1 MNKIFKLITSIS
13 FLFFSINAALS
24 EENFFN
30 EALKMY
36 QNEKYEDARFMLE
49 RNIVFNPKDAKS
61 YLYLAKIYNHEEDQN
76 KEEYNLE
83 TTLLIEPN
91 NEEAIL
97 MLMKIALKKS
107 NYSKVN
113 DLSQTFIKVCK
124 KLCDENNEIQKSLKN
139 IEPATMSLDQN
150 LNKIL
155 IIDFGSQFTQ
165 LIARRIREL
174 GVFSEIVSHKKIKIK
189 HIDKS
194 IKGII
199 LSGGPL
205 NVYEINKYSFDKK
218 IINLSIPILGICFGH
233 QILSK
238 LNGGRVKQSKHRE
251 FGLANIY
258 KKNESLLIKN
268 FFNKQK
274 SKKVW
279 MSHADQVSKL
289 PKNFKVIASSTNS
302 KFAIVENKLNKFY
315 GIQFHPEVTHTENGK
330 KLISNFIFLICKIKR
345 NWSSKDQKI
354 QLIKEVKDQVG
365 SEKVICALSGGVDS
379 SVVAQ
384 LLNKAIGKKLYC
396 IFVNTGLL
404 RKNEEVQVVQTFKKR
419 LKINLIYVNAEKE
432 FLKKLHNVSDPEKK
446 RKIIGNLFIKIFER
460 YAKKIKNVKFLAQGT
475 LYPDLIESRSV
486 TGSQT
491 SKIKSHHN
499 VGGLPKKMKLKLVEP
514 LKFLFKDEVRKLGL
528 ELNLNKDIISRHPFP
543 GPGLAIRMPGLITNE
558 KIKILKEADY
568 YFIQALRDHGLYH
581 KIWQA
586 YAALLPVKTVGVMGD
601 NRTYE
606 YLCLLRAITSEDGM
620 TADFYEFKKSFMETI
635 SNKIVNSIRGINRVV
650 YDITSKPPSTIE
662 LE

>member
-1 MNKIFKLITSIS
+1 
-13 FLFFSINAALS
+13 
-24 EENFFN
+24 
-30 EALKMY
+30 
-36 QNEKYEDARFMLE
+36 
-49 RNIVFNPKDAKS
+49 
-61 YLYLAKIYNHEEDQN
+61 
-76 KEEYNLE
+76 
-83 TTLLIEPN
+83 
-91 NEEAIL
+91 
-97 MLMKIALKKS
+97 
-107 NYSKVN
+107 
-113 DLSQTFIKVCK
+113 
-124 KLCDENNEIQKSLKN
+124 
-139 IEPATMSLDQN
+139 MSLDQN

-174 GVFSEIVSHKKIKIK
+174 GVFSEIISHKKIKIK
-189 HIDKS
+189 DVDRS

-205 NVYEINKYSFDKK
+205 NVYQINKYSFDKK
-218 IINLSIPILGICFGH
+218 IINLNIPILGICFGH

-258 KKNESLLIKN
+258 KKNESLLTKN
-268 FFNKQK
+268 FFNKK
-274 SKKVW
+274 RSKKVW

-289 PKNFKVIASSTNS
+289 PKDFKIVASSTNS
-302 KFAIVENKLNKFY
+302 KFAIVENKLKKFY
-315 GIQFHPEVTHTENGK
+315 GVQFHPEVTHTENGK
-330 KLISNFIFLICKIKR
+330 KLISNFIFLVCKINR

-365 SEKVICALSGGVDS
+365 SGKVICALSGGVDS

-419 LKINLIYVNAEKE
+419 LKMNLIYVNAEKE
-432 FLKKLHNVSDPEKK
+432 FLKKLHNISDPEKK

-475 LYPDLIESRSV
+475 LYPDLIESKSV

-499 VGGLPKKMKLKLVEP
+499 VGGLPKKMNLKLVEP

-528 ELNLNKDIISRHPFP
+528 ELNLSQDIISRHPFP

-620 TADFYEFKKSFMETI
+620 TADFYEFKKSFMQTI

-650 YDITSKPPSTIE
+650 YDVTSKPPSTIE

>member
-1 MNKIFKLITSIS
+1 
-13 FLFFSINAALS
+13 
-24 EENFFN
+24 
-30 EALKMY
+30 
-36 QNEKYEDARFMLE
+36 
-49 RNIVFNPKDAKS
+49 
-61 YLYLAKIYNHEEDQN
+61 
-76 KEEYNLE
+76 
-83 TTLLIEPN
+83 
-91 NEEAIL
+91 
-97 MLMKIALKKS
+97 
-107 NYSKVN
+107 
-113 DLSQTFIKVCK
+113 
-124 KLCDENNEIQKSLKN
+124 
-139 IEPATMSLDQN
+139 MSLDIN
-150 LNKIL
+150 LDKIL

-174 GVFSEIVSHKKIKIK
+174 GVFSELISHKKIKSN
-189 HIDKS
+189 HINKN

-205 NVYEINKYSFDKK
+205 NVYQLNKKIFDKK
-218 IINLSIPILGICFGH
+218 IIDLGIPILGICFGH

-238 LNGGRVKQSKHRE
+238 FNGGIVRKSKHRE
-251 FGLANIY
+251 FGLAKIF
-258 KKNESLLIKN
+258 KKNNSLLIKN
-268 FFNKQK
+268 FFNKTK
-274 SKKVW
+274 SNKVW
-279 MSHADQVSKL
+279 MSHADQVIKL
-289 PKNFKVIASSTNS
+289 PKNFQVIASTDNS
-302 KFAIVENKLNKFY
+302 RFAIVENKQKKIF
-315 GIQFHPEVTHTENGK
+315 GVQFHPEVTHTENGK
-330 KLISNFIFLICKIKR
+330 KIISNFVFLICKIRR

-354 QLIKEVKDQVG
+354 KLIKEIKAQIG
-365 SEKVICALSGGVDS
+365 SNKVICALSGGVDS
-379 SVVAQ
+379 SVVSQ
-384 LLNKAIGKKLYC
+384 LLNKAIGKKLFC

-404 RKNEEVQVVQTFKKR
+404 RKNEETQVIKTFKKR

-432 FLKKLHNVSDPEKK
+432 FLSKLKNVSDPEKK
-446 RKIIGNLFIKIFER
+446 RKIIGKLFIKIFEK

-475 LYPDLIESRSV
+475 LYPDLIESKSV

-499 VGGLPKKMKLKLVEP
+499 VGGLPLKMKLKLVEP

-528 ELNLNKDIISRHPFP
+528 ELNLSKEIISRHPFP
-543 GPGLAIRMPGLITNE
+543 GPGLAIRMPGVITKE
-558 KIKILKEADY
+558 KISILKEADH
-568 YFIQALRDHGLYH
+568 YFIQALKEHGIYN

-620 TADFYEFKKSFMETI
+620 TADFFEFKKSFSQMI

>member
-1 MNKIFKLITSIS
+1 
-13 FLFFSINAALS
+13 
-24 EENFFN
+24 
-30 EALKMY
+30 
-36 QNEKYEDARFMLE
+36 
-49 RNIVFNPKDAKS
+49 
-61 YLYLAKIYNHEEDQN
+61 
-76 KEEYNLE
+76 
-83 TTLLIEPN
+83 
-91 NEEAIL
+91 
-97 MLMKIALKKS
+97 
-107 NYSKVN
+107 
-113 DLSQTFIKVCK
+113 
-124 KLCDENNEIQKSLKN
+124 
-139 IEPATMSLDQN
+139 MSLDQN

-155 IIDFGSQFTQ
+155 IVDFGSQFTQ
-165 LIARRIREL
+165 LIARRVREL
-174 GVFSEIVSHKKIKIK
+174 GIFSEIVSHKKIKSKKIN
-189 HIDKS
+189 HT

-205 NVYEINKYSFDKK
+205 NVYQINKYSFDKK
-218 IINLSIPILGICFGH
+218 IIQKGVPVLGICFGH
-233 QILSK
+233 QIISK
-238 LNGGRVKQSKHRE
+238 LNGGKVKQSKHRE
-251 FGLANIY
+251 FGLANIT
-258 KKNESLLIKN
+258 KKNNSLLIKN
-268 FFNKQK
+268 LFKKKK
-274 SKKVW
+274 SIKVW

-289 PKNFKVIASSTNS
+289 PKNFKVIASSQNS
-302 KFAIVENKLNKFY
+302 KFAVVENKFKNYY
-315 GIQFHPEVTHTENGK
+315 GVQFHPEVTHTENGK
-330 KLISNFIFLICKIKR
+330 KLISNFIFLICKMRK

-354 QLIKEVKDQVG
+354 KLIKDARQMVG
-365 SEKVICALSGGVDS
+365 NNKVICALSGGVDS

-384 LLNKAIGKKLYC
+384 LLNKAIGKNLHC

-404 RKNEEVQVVQTFKKR
+404 RKDEEKQVVATFKKR
-419 LKINLIYVNAEKE
+419 LKINLTYVNAEKE
-432 FLKKLHNVSDPEKK
+432 FLRKLSNISDPEKK

-475 LYPDLIESRSV
+475 LYPDLIESKSV

-528 ELNLNKDIISRHPFP
+528 ELNLSREIISRHPFP
-543 GPGLAIRMPGLITNE
+543 GPGLAIRMPGIITKE
-558 KIKILKEADY
+558 KINILKEADH
-568 YFIQALRDHGLYH
+568 YFIQALRDHNLYH

-620 TADFYEFKKSFMETI
+620 TADFYEFKKSFIQEI

>member
-1 MNKIFKLITSIS
+1 
-13 FLFFSINAALS
+13 
-24 EENFFN
+24 
-30 EALKMY
+30 
-36 QNEKYEDARFMLE
+36 
-49 RNIVFNPKDAKS
+49 
-61 YLYLAKIYNHEEDQN
+61 
-76 KEEYNLE
+76 
-83 TTLLIEPN
+83 
-91 NEEAIL
+91 
-97 MLMKIALKKS
+97 
-107 NYSKVN
+107 
-113 DLSQTFIKVCK
+113 
-124 KLCDENNEIQKSLKN
+124 
-139 IEPATMSLDQN
+139 MSLEKN
-150 LNKIL
+150 LDKIL
-155 IIDFGSQFTQ
+155 IIDFGSLFTQ
-165 LIARRIREL
+165 LIARRTREL
-174 GVFSEIVSHKKIKIK
+174 GVFSEIISHKKIT
-189 HIDKS
+189 IDQIDHT

-205 NVYEINKYSFDKK
+205 NVYESNKYSFDKRILFK
-218 IINLSIPILGICFGH
+218 NIPILGICFGH

-238 LNGGRVKQSKHRE
+238 VMGGRVKQSKHRE

-258 KKNESLLIKN
+258 KKNDSEIIRN
-268 FFNKQK
+268 FFKNKK
-274 SKKVW
+274 SINVW

-289 PKNFKVIASSTNS
+289 PKNFKVVASSQNS
-302 KFAIVENKLNKFY
+302 NFAIVENKAQRFY
-315 GIQFHPEVTHTENGK
+315 GVQFHPEVTHTENGIK
-330 KLISNFIFLICKIKR
+330 ILSNFIFLICKIKK

-354 QLIKEVKDQVG
+354 KLIKEVQNQVG
-365 SEKVICALSGGVDS
+365 TSKVICALSGGVDS

-404 RKNEEVQVVQTFKKR
+404 RKNEEHQVVNTFKKR

-432 FLKKLHNVSDPEKK
+432 FLSKLKNVSDPEKK

-475 LYPDLIESRSV
+475 LYPDLIESKSV

-499 VGGLPKKMKLKLVEP
+499 VGGLPKRMKLLLVEP

-528 ELNLNKDIISRHPFP
+528 ELNLSKDIISRHPFP
-543 GPGLAIRMPGLITNE
+543 GPGLAIRMPGLITKE

-568 YFIQALRDHGLYH
+568 LFIKALRDHGLYH

-606 YLCLLRAITSEDGM
+606 FLCLLRAITSEDGM
-620 TADFYEFKKSFMETI
+620 TADYYDFKKSFMQTV
-635 SNKIVNSIRGINRVV
+635 SNQIVNSIRGINRVV
-650 YDITSKPPSTIE
+650 YDVTSKPPSTIE

>member
-1 MNKIFKLITSIS
+1 
-13 FLFFSINAALS
+13 
-24 EENFFN
+24 
-30 EALKMY
+30 
-36 QNEKYEDARFMLE
+36 
-49 RNIVFNPKDAKS
+49 
-61 YLYLAKIYNHEEDQN
+61 
-76 KEEYNLE
+76 
-83 TTLLIEPN
+83 
-91 NEEAIL
+91 
-97 MLMKIALKKS
+97 
-107 NYSKVN
+107 
-113 DLSQTFIKVCK
+113 
-124 KLCDENNEIQKSLKN
+124 
-139 IEPATMSLDQN
+139 MSLDQN
-150 LNKIL
+150 LNKII

-174 GVFSEIVSHKKIKIK
+174 GVFSEIISHKKIKLK
-189 HIDKS
+189 DIDKTT
-194 IKGII
+194 KGII

-205 NVYEINKYSFDKK
+205 NVYQMNKYSFDKK
-218 IINLSIPILGICFGH
+218 IIDLNIPILGICFGH

-251 FGLANIY
+251 FGLANIF
-258 KKNESLLIKN
+258 KKNDSLLTKN
-268 FFNKQK
+268 FFNKYN

-289 PKNFKVIASSTNS
+289 PKNFKVIAASVNS
-302 KFAIVENKLNKFY
+302 KFAIVENKIKRFY
-315 GIQFHPEVTHTENGK
+315 GVQFHPEVTHTENGK
-330 KLISNFIFLICKIKR
+330 KIISNFVFLICKIKR

-354 QLIKEVKDQVG
+354 QLIQEVKEQVG
-365 SEKVICALSGGVDS
+365 SNKVICALSGGVDS

-404 RKNEEVQVVQTFKKR
+404 RKNEELQVVQTFKRR

-432 FLKKLHNVSDPEKK
+432 FLKKLKNVTDPERK
-446 RKIIGNLFIKIFER
+446 RKIIGNLFIEIFDR

-528 ELNLNKDIISRHPFP
+528 ELNLSKDIISRHPFP
-543 GPGLAIRMPGLITNE
+543 GPGLAIRMPGLITKE

-568 YFIQALRDHGLYH
+568 YFIQALRDYGLYH

-620 TADFYEFKKSFMETI
+620 TADFYEFKKSFMEAI

>member
-1 MNKIFKLITSIS
+1 
-13 FLFFSINAALS
+13 
-24 EENFFN
+24 
-30 EALKMY
+30 
-36 QNEKYEDARFMLE
+36 
-49 RNIVFNPKDAKS
+49 
-61 YLYLAKIYNHEEDQN
+61 
-76 KEEYNLE
+76 
-83 TTLLIEPN
+83 
-91 NEEAIL
+91 
-97 MLMKIALKKS
+97 
-107 NYSKVN
+107 
-113 DLSQTFIKVCK
+113 
-124 KLCDENNEIQKSLKN
+124 
-139 IEPATMSLDQN
+139 MSLDQN
-150 LNKIL
+150 LDKIL

-165 LIARRIREL
+165 LIARRTREL
-174 GVFSEIVSHKKIKIK
+174 GVFSEIISHKKIKLK
-189 HIDKS
+189 DIDQT

-205 NVYEINKYSFDKK
+205 NVYQINKYSFDKK
-218 IINLSIPILGICFGH
+218 IINLNIPILGICFGH

-238 LNGGRVKQSKHRE
+238 LNGGSVKQSKHRE

-258 KKNESLLIKN
+258 KKKESLLTKN

-274 SKKVW
+274 IKKVW

-289 PKNFKVIASSTNS
+289 PKNFTVIASSTNS
-302 KFAIVENKLNKFY
+302 KFAIVENKLKKFY

-419 LKINLIYVNAEKE
+419 LKMNLIYVNAEKE
-432 FLKKLHNVSDPEKK
+432 FLKKLNNVSDPEKK

-475 LYPDLIESRSV
+475 LYPDLIESKSV

-528 ELNLNKDIISRHPFP
+528 ELNLSKDIISRHPFP
-543 GPGLAIRMPGLITNE
+543 GPGLAIRMPGLITND

-568 YFIQALRDHGLYH
+568 YFIQALKDHGLYH

-635 SNKIVNSIRGINRVV
+635 SNQIVNSIRGINRVV